1 MTHTPEPSSNIDGMT
16 FEESFAE
23 LERIVREIENG
34 DVTLSQTVERYERG
48 QRLATHCDRLLE
60 TAQLRVSKLNQDG
73 SLSAL

>member
-16 FEESFAE
+16 FEEAFAE

-34 DVTLSQTVERYERG
+34 DVTLSQMVERYERG

>member
-16 FEESFAE
+16 FEEAFAE
-23 LERIVREIENG
+23 LERIVREIEVG
-34 DVTLSQTVERYERG
+34 DVTLSQTVERYECG
-48 QRLATHCDRLLE
+48 QRLATQCDRLLE